1 MLIKIFSKFES
12 FENAQGSKNLKIP
25 FLQSLRSKDL
35 NSLFVN
41 TIVQAMVYLGTV
53 RPIY

>member
-12 FENAQGSKNLKIP
+12 FENPQGSKHIKIP
-25 FLQSLRSKDL
+25 FLQSLRSKD
-35 NSLFVN
+35 SLFVN
-41 TIVQAMVYLGTV
+41 KIVQAMFYLGTV